1 MHLETGASDDVVFSR
16 LVLNW
21 GTEIQSKEVFPVTIN
36 PSITDVLRAY
46 RFLRNRVR
54 HTPVERSFSLSERT
68 GAEVFIKWENTQFCG
83 SFKIRGALNK
93 MFSLT
98 PEERAHGV
106 VTPSSGN
113 HGQGVAFSAAQLGV
127 KAVICVPG
135 ACPQTKRQAIR
146 RLGGQWVEL
155 RVVGQL
161 YDDAEH
167 EAHRLAEAERMT
179 FVSSYEDAAVISGA
193 ATVGLEMMMDEPEL
207 DLILVPAGGGGLMNG
222 VALAART
229 LRPGIRIWGVQS
241 VASQPWVASWQGGKV
256 VEVEYG
262 DSLADGLT
270 GSIPQSLLDLA
281 KTRMEGCFAVT
292 EEEIGRAIAF
302 LHAEH
307 HQVVEGAGAVGV
319 AALLAGKVPE
329 VLSGLRVGVVIS
341 GGNIDHERLMTVLE
355 RWGKGLD

>member
-1 MHLETGASDDVVFSR
+1 M
-16 LVLNW
+16 
-21 GTEIQSKEVFPVTIN
+21 TIN
-36 PSITDVLRAY
+36 PSITDVLLAY

-54 HTPVERSFSLSERT
+54 HTPVERSFPLSERT
-68 GAEVFIKWENTQFCG
+68 GADVFVKWENTQFCG

-98 PEERAHGV
+98 PEERARGV

-113 HGQGVAFSAAQLGV
+113 HGQGVAFAAAQLGV
-127 KAVICVPG
+127 KAVVCVPG
-135 ACPQTKRQAIR
+135 ACPRTKRQAIQ
-146 RLGGQWVEL
+146 RLGGEWVEL

-161 YDDAEH
+161 YDDAEY
-167 EAHRLAEAERMT
+167 EAHRLAEAEGMT
-179 FVSSYEDAAVISGA
+179 FVSSYEDAFVISGA
-193 ATVGLEMMMDEPEL
+193 ATVGLELMMDEPEL
-207 DLILVPAGGGGLMNG
+207 DLLLVPAGGGGLMNG

-229 LRPGIRIWGVQS
+229 LRPDIRIWGVQS
-241 VASQPWVASWQGGKV
+241 VASQPWVASWEGGRV

-281 KTRMEGCFAVT
+281 KTRMKGCFAVT
-292 EEEIGRAIAF
+292 EDEIGQAIAF

-355 RWGKGLD
+355 RWGKGRA